1 MTTLPL
7 EGYRVIDFGTA
18 WAGPQVAQI
27 LSDFGAEV
35 IKIESRAR
43 MDGLRMGRPIVS
55 DKVAAGDQGQEPEL
69 QPLFHALNRG
79 KLSVT
84 LDYKNPK
91 GRELL
96 LKLAA
101 KSDVVTENYSPGVL
115 DRAGLGYNDLKE
127 VKRDI
132 VMLSLSAAGATGPLS
147 DVVAYAPTMM
157 ALGGMMGLTGYE
169 NERVL
174 MPWSGYGDANAA
186 LHGVFAI
193 MAALRYRNQTGKG
206 QHIDLSEVD
215 ACASLLGYPIMD
227 YVMNGRVARPQ
238 GNHSMLMAPHNI
250 YRCQGDDAWVAIAVA
265 SDAEFR
271 GLCGVI
277 GRPELAKDPRFGDA
291 YLRIQNHA
299 ALDDAVAAW
308 TKAREPR
315 DAADTLQAAGVAAE
329 PVMNIQDNYFD
340 PHLQER
346 KSFVEIEH
354 SVIGAITLPAV
365 PWRLSETPGRIRRPA
380 PTLGQHNEHVCRDV
394 LGLSAD
400 EFQALEREKVFG

>member
-101 KSDVVTENYSPGVL
+101 RSDVATENYSPGVL
-115 DRAGLGYNDLKE
+115 DRAGLGYDDLKK

-215 ACASLLGYPIMD
+215 ACASLLAYPIMD
-227 YVMNGRVARPQ
+227 YVMNGRVTQPQ
-238 GNHSMLMAPHNI
+238 GNRSVLMAPHNI
-250 YRCQGDDAWVAIAVA
+250 YRCLGDDAWVAIAVA
-265 SDAEFR
+265 TDAEFR
-271 GLCGVI
+271 SLCGVM
-277 GRPELAKDPRFGDA
+277 GRPELAKDPRFGDT
-291 YLRIQNHA
+291 YLRIKNRA
-299 ALDDAVAAW
+299 MLDDAVAAW
-308 TKAREPR
+308 TNGREPR

-380 PTLGQHNEHVCRDV
+380 PTLGQHNEHVCREV